1 MNDKLRNYATKPD
14 PEVWERIEKSMPQRG
29 VRRQAWSAVAGAAI
43 VALAIVG
50 VVFWPGRDS
59 EVAVPSVVSEVA
71 QAMPR
76 SEAAAPV
83 AQQAEVAEITLQS
96 EPKAVGI
103 EPAKAQPT
111 TVAQPVATPSAVQ
124 TEGPTAAARP
134 VVVAPVTGVAVAS
147 LTGGE
152 AGAPA
157 AEEVRV
163 PSPVVSEPQPQ
174 DIPVAET
181 SEPNEP
187 LGKATVGNG
196 NEDTILWL
204 PNIFVPGSDDAE
216 INQFRARLNHP
227 GDVLTNYR
235 MNVFNRSGNLVFMSN
250 DINNGWDGKY
260 KGRDLPQ
267 STYVYVI
274 YYTDKDGFHHQRKG
288 TITLV
293 R

>member
-1 MNDKLRNYATKPD
+1 MNDKLKDYATNPD
-14 PEVWERIEKSMPQRG
+14 PEVWERIEKSMRQRG
-29 VRRQAWSAVAGAAI
+29 ARRQAWSAVAGATI

-50 VVFWPGRDS
+50 VVFWPKGKTD
-59 EVAVPSVVSEVA
+59 VAVPLAMPEMA

-76 SEAAAPV
+76 NEARV
-83 AQQAEVAEITLQS
+83 VAEQQEVVVEKAMQS
-96 EPKAVGI
+96 EPKTVRI
-103 EPAKAQPT
+103 ELAKAESSAG
-111 TVAQPVATPSAVQ
+111 AQPAALPSTTQ
-124 TEGPTAAARP
+124 TEGLSAAAKTVVASQVVTKP
-134 VVVAPVTGVAVAS
+134 VASAPVTE
-147 LTGGE
+147 E
-152 AGAPA
+152 A
-157 AEEVRV
+157 RV
-163 PSPVVSEPQPQ
+163 PTPVVSEPQPQ
-174 DIPVAET
+174 DLPVAET
-181 SEPNEP
+181 TEPVKP
-187 LGKATVGNG
+187 SVKATVNNG

-216 INQFRARLNHP
+216 INLFRARLNHP

-235 MNVFNRSGNLVFMSN
+235 MNVFNRSGNLVFVSN
-250 DINNGWDGKY
+250 DINAGWDGKY